1 MRSLFDQRDR
11 EVMLGRLSRLTPDR
25 KPLWGRFSAPEMICH
40 VSCGLRQG
48 LGELETAPPSGPFS
62 RAPINWFVIHVLPW
76 PKGKAQSP
84 PEFLA
89 TRPTTWDADVG
100 RLRDLITRFAARG
113 PSAQWPPS
121 RVFGRI
127 SGRSWGALQHKHL
140 DHHFRQFGV

>member
-1 MRSLFDQRDR
+1 
-11 EVMLGRLSRLTPDR
+11 
-25 KPLWGRFSAPEMICH
+25 MICH

-48 LGELETAPPSGPFS
+48 LGELETGPPSGPLS
-62 RAPINWFVIHVLPW
+62 HAPLNWLVIHVVPW

-84 PEFLA
+84 PEFLS

-100 RLRDLITRFAARG
+100 RLHDLITRFAARG
-113 PSAQWPPS
+113 PDAPWPAS
-121 RVFGRI
+121 RVFGHI